1 MKIRAPYN
9 LPAEKEDDLR
19 YLIRLE
25 WWNLGFRLSIVVAL
39 FLVLG
44 SSQAMKAAWYEDMLA
59 LLPPIA
65 FLIAMR
71 FRSRVPDESYPY
83 GYQRATVIAFLC
95 SAVAL
100 ALLGSYL
107 VLDSA
112 IKLIKAE
119 HPSIGAIELFGE
131 TVWMGYL
138 MVAALV
144 YSVIPPFIIGRL
156 QQPAA
161 TKVHEKTVF
170 VDAKMSKA
178 DWMTGLAGVV
188 GVLGVGL
195 GFWWA
200 DAVAGAII
208 GLDVTKDGF
217 RNVGEAVGDLLD
229 RRPQFTSGSKPEYL
243 SERLEAKLKE
253 QDWIKDVAIRLREE
267 GHVFSGEAFI
277 VPKSDD
283 NLTRRIDEVAD
294 FLTDYDWRIYEVV
307 VTPVPSLRAPLK
319 TES

>member
-217 RNVGEAVGDLLD
+217 RNVREAVGDLLD

-294 FLTDYDWRIYEVV
+294 FLTDFDWRIYEVV